1 MRTLKRTLAPLEEI
15 LIIQFL
21 YLATRYFFK
30 QNKQTIYPKLSKI
43 IKSLFELAS
52 NKFKIVR
59 KDNSFANEFQVIE
72 RTLNIIGHHNRYLVD
87 IGASDGIT
95 QSSTSKLLIHHNYS
109 ASLFEYHSENF
120 SKLAF
125 LYNSRSDINLVKTRL
140 TPNNIVSLMKGLG
153 VPQTFSFLNIDIDSY
168 DLEILRSLLMSG
180 YMPQLISM
188 EINEIFP
195 PNIEF
200 EVLFSDTQSW
210 QGDHFFGCSVASA
223 NKALSQLGY
232 KLVEI
237 EYNNAF
243 FINDTVATKFEFNR
257 NVFDLYKQGYQNK
270 PDRTLKFPGNLDV
283 EFLLDSNTQE
293 ATQKINRLF
302 KKYEGKF
309 LLNIANLN
317 I

>member
-1 MRTLKRTLAPLEEI
+1 
-15 LIIQFL
+15 
-21 YLATRYFFK
+21 
-30 QNKQTIYPKLSKI
+30 
-43 IKSLFELAS
+43 
-52 NKFKIVR
+52 
-59 KDNSFANEFQVIE
+59 
-72 RTLNIIGHHNRYLVD
+72 
-87 IGASDGIT
+87 
-95 QSSTSKLLIHHNYS
+95 
-109 ASLFEYHSENF
+109 
-120 SKLAF
+120 
-125 LYNSRSDINLVKTRL
+125 
-140 TPNNIVSLMKGLG
+140 MKGLG

-243 FINDTVATKFEFNR
+243 FINDAVADKFELNR
-257 NVFDLYKQGYQNK
+257 NIFDLYKEGYQNK

-283 EFLLDSNTQE
+283 EFLLDSNTQV
-293 ATQKINRLF
+293 AAQKINRLF
-302 KKYEGKF
+302 KKHEGKY